1 MWRNEATVIGKRRI
15 IYKYFKD
22 DCMKKVAINGFGR
35 IGRISFRILL
45 KKKDLEVVAINDL
58 TDTKTLAHLLKHDS
72 AHGPFEGEVS
82 YDSEN
87 LVVDGKKIRVFAIK
101 NPAELPWKD
110 LGVDIVLE
118 STGLFNDKEKAGA
131 HITAGARK
139 VIISAPATGD
149 LKTIVLGVNDNILEG
164 SETVISNA
172 SCTTNCLAAMVKVLE
187 DNFGIESGFMTT
199 IHAYTS
205 DQRLQDAPHRDL
217 RRARSAA
224 VSIIP
229 TSTGAAKAL
238 GLVIPS
244 VNGKLNGYSLRVPVP
259 VGSITDFTATLK
271 KAASKDEINTAFKT
285 AATGGPLQGFL
296 KYSNDL
302 LVSAD
307 IVGDPASC
315 IFDSELTMV
324 IGTNVKVFGWYDNEF
339 GYSNRIADLIELVSK
354 QM

>member
-1 MWRNEATVIGKRRI
+1 
-15 IYKYFKD
+15 
-22 DCMKKVAINGFGR
+22 MKKLAINGFGR
-35 IGRISFRILL
+35 IGRISFRALL
-45 KKKDLEVVAINDL
+45 KKNGLEVVAINDL
-58 TDTKTLAHLLKHDS
+58 TDTKTLAHLFKHDS
-72 AHGPFEGEVS
+72 SHGAFEGEVS

-87 LVVDGKKIRVFAIK
+87 LLINGKKIRVYAIK
-101 NPAELPWKD
+101 NPADLPWKD

-118 STGLFNDKEKAGA
+118 STGLFNDKEKAGT
-131 HITAGARK
+131 HIKAGARK

-149 LKTIVLGVNDNILEG
+149 LKTIVPGVNDDTLDG

-199 IHAYTS
+199 IHAYTA
-205 DQRLQDAPHRDL
+205 DQKLQDAPHRDL

-229 TSTGAAKAL
+229 TSTGAAKAM

-244 VNGKLNGYSLRVPVP
+244 VKGKLNGYSLRVPVP
-259 VGSITDFTATLK
+259 VGSITDFTAMLTK
-271 KAASKDEINTAFKT
+271 QATKDEINTAFKM
-285 AATGGPLQGFL
+285 AAASGPLKGYL
-296 KYSNDL
+296 KYSDEM

-307 IVGDPASC
+307 IVGDPSSC

-324 IGTNVKVFGWYDNEF
+324 IGANIKVFGWYDNES
-339 GYSNRIADLIELVSK
+339 GYSNRIADLIEIVSK
-354 QM
+354 QF